1 MEKAT
6 SKSWTPD
13 VATNALPC
21 SCMVTHSNAAS
32 FLISNILCENTN
44 ILFSKNYWKLGKMN
58 MSNTF
63 KITNITNLTNVIQ
76 QYSCRVLQVTS
87 KWKTLK
93 QPVYFL
99 KAIEFWPTFDI
110 QVDITL
116 AIFWLKV
123 AKPHFLE
130 SPQKSLKTRY
140 EITAFWKYEKFVFFW
155 WLLFQ
160 MKKLL
165 TFGIFNESNIWAK
178 IYHI

>member
-1 MEKAT
+1 MRLKSAPQKMEKAT

-87 KWKTLK
+87 KWKTPK

-99 KAIEFWPTFDI
+99 KAIEFWPSFDI

-116 AIFWLKV
+116 VIFWLKV
-123 AKPHFLE
+123 AKPHLLE
-130 SPQKSLKTRY
+130 SPQKSLKTRQHSY
-140 EITAFWKYEKFVFFW
+140 
-155 WLLFQ
+155 Q
-160 MKKLL
+160 
-165 TFGIFNESNIWAK
+165 
-178 IYHI
+178 